1 MRYGLGILLFLS
13 LSGCFQRSNPSVE
26 KSCKVQKTIYPKYS
40 NRFVMEYY
48 NGFKTL
54 SVLRPEDSS
63 LVTGYVIFPKGKSV
77 PKGFETFIAINEQT
91 AKVVCLSTTH
101 VAAIRL
107 LQQESKIAAVANAS
121 LIFDTVVQTLIQ
133 NQKISSVG
141 KDFNPEI
148 EKIILLHPNIVFTDA
163 ENGSGIGVLGKI
175 QEAKIPLVI
184 SNDYKEQSPLA
195 RAEWIKFFAFFLNAE
210 EKADSL
216 FSIVEQEYTA
226 IAQLPI
232 AKHPTV
238 FCNYPYQ
245 GIWYTPA
252 SKSYFTQLMTDAGG
266 HYVFANKAATNG
278 LNLSLNFEQIFS
290 VAQHAD
296 VWLLTSADKTLSG
309 LKRIDEKFSW
319 FDAYKQEH
327 VFSAAKRSNNNGG
340 IDYWESACFLPHLAL
355 RDLHQLFANPNV
367 TDDSLYYFNR
377 LKP

>member
-1 MRYGLGILLFLS
+1 MRWGLAILLFFS
-13 LSGCFQRSNPSVE
+13 VSGCFQRANHHDE
-26 KSCKVQKTIYPKYS
+26 KSCKAQKVIYPKYS
-40 NRFVMEYY
+40 KRFVMEYY
-48 NGFKTL
+48 NGFRTL

-63 LVTGYVIFPKGKSV
+63 FITGYVVYPKGKPV
-77 PKGFETFIAINEQT
+77 PKGFERFIAVDDQFG
-91 AKVVCLSTTH
+91 KMVCLSTTH

-133 NQKISSVG
+133 NQKIVSVG

-148 EKIILLHPNIVFTDA
+148 EKIILLHPDIVFTDA

-232 AKHPTV
+232 VKRPTV

-266 HYVFANKAATNG
+266 QYVFADRAATNG
-278 LNLSLNFEQIFS
+278 LNLSLNFEQLFG

-309 LKRIDEKFSW
+309 LQRIDEKFSW
-319 FDAYKQEH
+319 FDAFKKEQ
-327 VFSAAKRSNNNGG
+327 VFSAAKRSNSNGG

-355 RDLHQLFANPNV
+355 RDLHQIFAHQHV
-367 TDDSLYYFNR
+367 SDDSLFYFNR

>member
-1 MRYGLGILLFLS
+1 MRYCKGILFFLS
-13 LSGCFQRSNPSVE
+13 LSACFQRAEPSNE
-26 KSCKVQKTIYPKYS
+26 KICAVQKTIYPKYS
-40 NRFVMEYY
+40 KRFVIRYY

-63 LVTGYVIFPKGKSV
+63 LVTGYVIYPKDKPT
-77 PKGFETFIAINEQT
+77 PKGFEQFIPIDART

-107 LQQESKIAAVANAS
+107 LHQEGKIAALANAA
-121 LIFDTVVQTLIQ
+121 LVYDTVIQ
-133 NQKISSVG
+133 LLLAQQKIQSVG

-148 EKIILLHPNIVFTDA
+148 EKIILLHPDIVFTDA

-175 QEAKIPLVI
+175 QEAKIPLVV

-195 RAEWIKFFAFFLNAE
+195 RAEWIKFFAVFFNAE
-210 EKADSL
+210 EKADSI
-216 FSIVEQEYTA
+216 FSEVEKEYNA
-226 IAQLPI
+226 IAQ
-232 AKHPTV
+232 AKGDKHPTV

-252 SKSYFTQLMTDAGG
+252 SKSYFTQLMTDAGAR
-266 HYVFANKAATNG
+266 YVFVDKTATNG
-278 LNLSLNFEQIFS
+278 LNLSLNFEQIFN

-296 VWLLTSADKTLSG
+296 VWLLTSADRSLEG

-319 FDAYKQEH
+319 FDAFKKGQVY
-327 VFSAAKRSNNNGG
+327 SAAKRSNSNGG

-367 TDDSLYYFNR
+367 TEDSLYYFNR